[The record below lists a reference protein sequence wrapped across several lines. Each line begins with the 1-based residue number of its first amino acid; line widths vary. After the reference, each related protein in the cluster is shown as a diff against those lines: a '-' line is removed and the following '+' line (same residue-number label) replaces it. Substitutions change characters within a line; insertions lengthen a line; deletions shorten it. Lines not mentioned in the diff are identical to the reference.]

1 VRLLL
6 SGIGT
11 IWLAATLAFFALRL
25 LPGDAIADQLSRGGA
40 TEAQIQ
46 ERRAALGFDAPV
58 SVQYSRFLFG
68 LVQGDLGYSLT
79 SSQRVSDL
87 IASQFWPTF
96 TLAVGALIVAILL
109 GLLLGLL
116 AAFPATIGIP
126 AHVLIHLSVSVPI
139 YWSGTL
145 AIYIFSVVLNLLPA
159 TGSGGASHLILPIS
173 VLGFHSGGA
182 IARVV
187 QTNVQSVYQ
196 EPFIQTARGKG
207 LPEYVVLWRHTLRVA
222 LLPVVTVIA
231 LQAGILLGGVV
242 ITESLFVRPGI
253 GQLLLRATID
263 RDYPVVQGIVVLSAV
278 VYILL
283 NLTAEVLYRL
293 LDPRLAVQ

>member
-1 VRLLL
+1 MRLLL

-46 ERRAALGFDAPV
+46 ERRDALGFDAPLP
-58 SVQYSRFLFG
+58 VQYSRFLFG
-68 LVQGDLGYSLT
+68 LVRGDLGYSLT

-96 TLAVGALIVAILL
+96 TLAVSALTVAILL
-109 GLLLGLL
+109 GMLLGLIAVL
-116 AAFPATIGIP
+116 PRNAGIP
-126 AHVLIHLSVSVPI
+126 ARLLIHLSVSIPI
-139 YWSGTL
+139 YWSGTV
-145 AIYIFSVVLNLLPA
+145 AIYIFSVLLNLLPA
-159 TGSGGASHLILPIS
+159 TGSGSALHLILPVG

-207 LPEYVVLWRHTLRVA
+207 LPEHVVLWRHTLRVA
-222 LLPVVTVIA
+222 LLPVITVIA

-278 VYILL
+278 VYMLL
-283 NLTAEVLYRL
+283 NLTAEGLYRL